1 MKHVSNQNISLMLLK
16 AGPVVESMTQH
27 GITIQNVIIRS
38 GKVVVNIVKSPLCE
52 EWIRD
57 GKAKYCKINS
67 SSENWSGRQGVFEI
81 NDCRIVWSETTT
93 ALRWV

>member
-1 MKHVSNQNISLMLLK
+1 MGNLSNQNIRRMLLK
-16 AGPVVESMTQH
+16 AAPVVDAMTQNN
-27 GITIQNVIIRS
+27 ITIQNVIVRS

-57 GKAKYCKINS
+57 GKATYCQINS

-81 NDCRIVWSETTT
+81 NDCRVVWSETTT

>member
-38 GKVVVNIVKSPLCE
+38 GKVVVNIVKNPICE
-52 EWIRD
+52 QWIAD
-57 GKAKYCKINS
+57 GKANYINLQS
-67 SSENWSGRQGVFEI
+67 GKNCGRQGAFEI
-81 NDCRIVWSETTT
+81 NDCRIVWSES
-93 ALRWV
+93 LH